1 MGTTSNRGSGTAA
14 SRRGILVIDGLAS
27 ARRTIADGLA
37 SMGFEVL
44 QAATLAAAFKNLDEQ
59 SPFAAIVVD
68 VALKDG
74 SGEGFARQ
82 MRAASPASR
91 VIVVTGYS
99 ESAMRER
106 LSDDPCLVVLGK
118 PVDPPALARAL
129 RDLGVEP
136 HL

>member
-1 MGTTSNRGSGTAA
+1 M
-14 SRRGILVIDGLAS
+14 
-27 ARRTIADGLA
+27 IADGLA

-44 QAATLAAAFKNLDEQ
+44 QAATLAEAFKNLDEQ

-74 SGEGFARQ
+74 SGEDFARQ